1 MTQVIDLKK
10 WQKKLANNSKSDA
23 KSKQASPSVQAGQIR
38 TDLLPEK
45 SDELNTMIPLQ
56 VSEIPIDKTT
66 LELVI
71 VAEQAWQK
79 PFKLNSA
86 FARKYSFGVSI
97 ACQVGWISTEVSED
111 VFTKTWRIT
120 EPGMHFLND
129 FNAQHAPHIT
139 EALKRVLEGKN
150 DKPSNTK

>member
-10 WQKKLANNSKSDA
+10 WQKRLEKNSKSDA
-23 KSKQASPSVQAGQIR
+23 KSKQTSPSAQAGQIR

-45 SDELNTMIPLQ
+45 SDELNTLIPMQ

-71 VAEQAWQK
+71 VTEHAWQK

-86 FARKYSFGVSI
+86 FARKYSFGVSV

-111 VFTKTWRIT
+111 VFTRTWRIT
-120 EPGMHFLND
+120 EPGMMFLND
-129 FNAQHAPHIT
+129 FNTQHAPHIT
-139 EALKRVLEGKN
+139 EALKRKLDE
-150 DKPSNTK
+150 KPDQTK

>member
-1 MTQVIDLKK
+1 M
-10 WQKKLANNSKSDA
+10 
-23 KSKQASPSVQAGQIR
+23 
-38 TDLLPEK
+38 
-45 SDELNTMIPLQ
+45 Q

-71 VAEQAWQK
+71 VTEHAWQK

-86 FARKYSFGVSI
+86 FARKYSFGVSV

-120 EPGMHFLND
+120 EPGMMFLND
-129 FNAQHAPHIT
+129 FNTQHAPHIT
-139 EALKRVLEGKN
+139 EALKRKLDE
-150 DKPSNTK
+150 KPDQTK